1 MGILGTLR
9 DLPPVICRRYGFWD
23 GAAEETLGPLRWLA
37 AAAAEAALPD
47 DDEDD
52 DDDDDP
58 AATGGSGGGG
68 GGGAELPLVSAMGLT
83 VASIGSH

>member
-9 DLPPVICRRYGFWD
+9 DLPLVICRRYGFWD
-23 GAAEETLGPLRWLA
+23 GAETLGPRRWLA
-37 AAAAEAALPD
+37 AAEALPDD

-52 DDDDDP
+52 DDDDDD
-58 AATGGSGGGG
+58 ATATGGG
-68 GGGAELPLVSAMGLT
+68 GGGAELLLVSAMGLT

>member
-9 DLPPVICRRYGFWD
+9 DLPLVICRRYGFWD
-23 GAAEETLGPLRWLA
+23 GAETLGPRRWLA
-37 AAAAEAALPD
+37 AAEALPD

-52 DDDDDP
+52 DDDDP
-58 AATGGSGGGG
+58 ADTGGSGG
-68 GGGAELPLVSAMGLT
+68 AELLLVSAMGLT